1 MLLRKRSFLFVLLLT
16 LLAVGLAGV
25 QAQDD
30 PQPGG
35 SLTFAF
41 SSDWGTLDPAATA
54 VTFARNIMQF
64 IFDPLLR
71 THPETGEIVPGL
83 AEAYE
88 VSDDGT
94 VITLT
99 LRSGVI
105 FHDGT
110 PLTSE
115 VVQFSLDRITDPELN
130 SPMAAQ
136 ITGNVATIETPD
148 ELTVV
153 ITLNEPFAPF
163 LDSLTQVSL
172 APVSPA
178 AVEELG
184 ADFGQSPVGTG
195 PFRFVSTVPDEQVV
209 LARNDDYAW
218 APDYYDNQG
227 PPYLDELIVLNVP
240 EASTRMALIE
250 TAEID
255 LVYNPISG
263 QVAFFEDDPD
273 FYVQYATRAGVP
285 RVFVLNTEMPPMDD
299 PVVRNAIAWAIDRER
314 ILSEV
319 FSDIGEVA
327 RGVITPGLLG
337 YWAEGEDQ
345 WPDYDLDRAAE
356 LLDEAG
362 WELNAD
368 GLREKDGETLSLTYG
383 QIPGFPF
390 DQYAQIVNG
399 DLARLGIEVSIENQE
414 QAAYL
419 ADMRAGRWHMTGML
433 FAATDPDVLF
443 IIAHSSS
450 IDEAWNTARYN
461 NSEVDA
467 LIEAGRVTL
476 DQEARAGIYR
486 EIQQIMAEELPYV
499 PFYLIQNPHII
510 TSRVQG
516 FRTDSQAFL
525 DFYETYIVD

>member
-1 MLLRKRSFLFVLLLT
+1 
-16 LLAVGLAGV
+16 
-25 QAQDD
+25 
-30 PQPGG
+30 
-35 SLTFAF
+35 
-41 SSDWGTLDPAATA
+41 
-54 VTFARNIMQF
+54 
-64 IFDPLLR
+64 
-71 THPETGEIVPGL
+71 
-83 AEAYE
+83 
-88 VSDDGT
+88 
-94 VITLT
+94 
-99 LRSGVI
+99 
-105 FHDGT
+105 
-110 PLTSE
+110 
-115 VVQFSLDRITDPELN
+115 VQFSLDRITDPELN

-390 DQYAQIVNG
+390 DQYARSSTATWPGWASKSPSKTRN
-399 DLARLGIEVSIENQE
+399 RLPIWPIC
-414 QAAYL
+414 A
-419 ADMRAGRWHMTGML
+419 
-433 FAATDPDVLF
+433 PDVG
-443 IIAHSSS
+443 
-450 IDEAWNTARYN
+450 T
-461 NSEVDA
+461 
-467 LIEAGRVTL
+467 
-476 DQEARAGIYR
+476 
-486 EIQQIMAEELPYV
+486 
-499 PFYLIQNPHII
+499 
-510 TSRVQG
+510 
-516 FRTDSQAFL
+516 
-525 DFYETYIVD
+525 